1 MYVIININK
10 LIIATSIHQ
19 TNHIYVAGLHIQHHN
34 NHTEEKFL
42 YAGNIVDA
50 KTFETEQEAWF
61 YIYDFYGMD
70 YGKRTFIVASIK
82 DDAIK
87 NLSRIKL
94 GETNG

>member
-10 LIIATSIHQ
+10 LIIATNIHQ
-19 TNHIYVAGLHIQHHN
+19 TNHIYVSALLREHHA
-34 NHTEEKFL
+34 HGVEEKFL

-50 KTFETEQEAWF
+50 KKFDTEQAAWF

-70 YGKRTFIVASIK
+70 YGKRTFIVASVK